1 MSPLGAFGE
10 EMGNVELTF
19 EDADRLLSGDS
30 AADADPSDAFA
41 ELASLMEWARDGL
54 REEIVENTVLV
65 QQLAR
70 VALESRNEAE
80 EAAARDRRA
89 AAPRRRSRAGLLARM
104 GVAVGALV
112 ISTAGLAMAGVDV
125 TAPPSSVLEGLGI
138 THPDNSDNKPDKA
151 NKNADDPPPP
161 DATSKGNSS
170 AAHQRVLERRA
181 SRPPKG
187 KAIGHTRGRAV
198 GLRGTTP
205 PGRDGVPNTPP
216 AHSNAGGGGTGKSQG
231 STHSQAPSTAGGG
244 SSSGDAGKA
253 NGKSD
258 GRGKNG

>member
-1 MSPLGAFGE
+1 MSPPGAFGE
-10 EMGNVELTF
+10 EMRNIEMTF
-19 EDADRLLSGDS
+19 EDAELLLSGDT

-80 EAAARDRRA
+80 EAASLSRN
-89 AAPRRRSRAGLLARM
+89 PRRRRTRLGLLARL
-104 GVAVGALV
+104 GVVVGALTV
-112 ISTAGLAMAGVDV
+112 STAGLAMAGVDV
-125 TAPPSSVLEGLGI
+125 TAPPSSVLESLGI
-138 THPDNSDNKPDKA
+138 THPDQSQAGKHDGDTPPADPAAGNKGK
-151 NKNADDPPPP
+151 
-161 DATSKGNSS
+161 SS

-253 NGKSD
+253 KGQSD